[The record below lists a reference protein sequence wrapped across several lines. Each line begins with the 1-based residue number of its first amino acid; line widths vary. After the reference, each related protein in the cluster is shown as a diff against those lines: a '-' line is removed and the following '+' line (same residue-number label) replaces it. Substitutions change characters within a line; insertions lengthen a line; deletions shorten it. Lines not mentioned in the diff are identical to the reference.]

1 MAKTE
6 VKVGLKDANMGIA
19 IAYGSEERAQ
29 AGGNYNVNI
38 EYAEHKPPSKKKLIA
53 ASLMLHVDIGQ
64 YRYPYN
70 NSYPS
75 YSDNAGYENTS
86 FNPPTGYEIVTRD
99 PTKTTIRPSPVV
111 PVSGIKLIWYE
122 TGYPYIKKEYD
133 PPSSL
138 AHGDWIEVKMP
149 SDHLP
154 YIYASGSSITIRQ
167 MRAYTPQTNG
177 ENNRIPGKVAYKWDK
192 NNTGSFLYVYD
203 FWARINVNITDS
215 HLEQR
220 SYLKLVYADYPQIPT
235 VKSPI
240 LGETVAPSGG
250 VVRFSWAHNPS
261 PQSNLPQKGYNLQ
274 ISGDGLTWE
283 TITATSTN
291 QYADVPIA
299 KIPSGNFYWRV
310 QTIDTDDAPSDYSDQ
325 AYAYYGTAPTA
336 PSIVTSVF
344 TAAKPRLIWTTTFAQ
359 SAYKVQILKGATYI
373 VDITAESSDQFYDIP
388 VALENGE
395 QYTVRVSA
403 RDEAAHYSAWA
414 EDAITANYIIPTTP
428 SFVLSKKKDSIDIV
442 ISHNQTGILRYD
454 IYRFAP
460 GDTDF
465 IRIGSTT
472 TKKYKDW
479 SVMDGEVRYKVIA
492 VSDSG
497 ESKGAQ
503 QRTTFEL
510 TTGWLTPV
518 DDPAHPFEV
527 RYNVQDRYH
536 TDYDVSMME
545 YAGREKPVAEF
556 GQIAQRSISVSF
568 ATNDKDAYKALER
581 VIRQRKTV
589 LYRNARMKMYGVCIS
604 PSDQPA
610 DYYGMIYNLSF
621 VINEVEHSEVV

>member
-1 MAKTE
+1 MAKTTIKTYFTSVMDGRGNNEIIRVNGSAEQCQGYVPGIVTLKYSGLSIPAGKKAIKRTIKLHLGSPSSKYCYYSTSYPAPPDGYTIQETTSDPRELE
-6 VKVGLKDANMGIA
+6 VNPSPAIPVRGFAYMQYTAGYANI
-19 IAYGSEERAQ
+19 IKE
-29 AGGNYNVNI
+29 
-38 EYAEHKPPSKKKLIA
+38 
-53 ASLMLHVDIGQ
+53 
-64 YRYPYN
+64 YN
-70 NSYPS
+70 NMPS
-75 YSDNAGYENTS
+75 
-86 FNPPTGYEIVTRD
+86 EIA
-99 PTKTTIRPSPVV
+99 S
-111 PVSGIKLIWYE
+111 
-122 TGYPYIKKEYD
+122 
-133 PPSSL
+133 
-138 AHGDWIEVKMP
+138 GDWISLELPREQNLP
-149 SDHLP
+149 SDGS
-154 YIYASGSSITIRQ
+154 IYLTQ
-167 MRAYTPQTNG
+167 MSAYTPASNSI
-177 ENNRIPGKVAYKWDK
+177 ENRLPGKVAYKYSD
-192 NNTGSFLYVYD
+192 VYYYNFINY
-203 FWARINVNITDS
+203 FWANFTDYELS
-215 HLEQR
+215 NR
-220 SYLKLVYADYPQIPT
+220 SCIETVIADCPQTPT

-388 VALENGE
+388 VALENGQ

-428 SFVLSKKKDSIDIV
+428 SFFLSKKKDGIELI

-454 IYRFAP
+454 IYRFSP
-460 GDTDF
+460 GETDF

-518 DDPAHPFEV
+518 DDPTHPFEV

-581 VIRQRKTV
+581 VIRQRKTI

-621 VINEVEHSEVV
+621 IINEVEYSEVV

>member
-6 VKVGLKDANMGIA
+6 IRVGVGTTKLAV
-19 IAYGSEERAQ
+19 AYGSADQAQ
-29 AGGNYNVNI
+29 AAGETAYFGI
-38 EYAEHKPPSKKKLIA
+38 EYGSYTLPTNKKIISKT
-53 ASLMLHVDIGQ
+53 LMLHVNAPARRYGGQ
-64 YRYPYN
+64 NYPDQSPTFYAG
-70 NSYPS
+70 YTG
-75 YSDNAGYENTS
+75 YDDNAPAGYTTVTTTS
-86 FNPPTGYEIVTRD
+86 HPRDIKVAPTPIIPIDAPALYWFDMG
-99 PTKTTIRPSPVV
+99 K
-111 PVSGIKLIWYE
+111 
-122 TGYPYIKKEYD
+122 PYIKRTYPKPD
-133 PPSSL
+133 SL
-138 AHGDWIEVKMP
+138 SQGDWLPLELP
-149 SDHLP
+149 DDHAMDP
-154 YIYASGSSITIRQ
+154 RGGYIYVRE
-167 MRAYTPQTNG
+167 MRAYTPQ
-177 ENNRIPGKVAYKWDK
+177 ENAADNRIPGKTAYKYS
-192 NNTGSFLYVYD
+192 GSVYYD
-203 FWARINVNITDS
+203 FWARVGTDGDNKELS
-215 HLEQR
+215 ER
-220 SYLKLVYADYPQIPT
+220 NYLKIVVADYPQIPT

-414 EDAITANYIIPTTP
+414 EDAITASYIVPTTP
-428 SFVLSKKKDSIDIV
+428 SFILSKKKDSVEIT
-442 ISHNQTGILRYD
+442 ISHNEAGILRYD
-454 IYRFAP
+454 IYRAAP

-465 IRIGSTT
+465 IRIGSTS
-472 TKKYKDW
+472 TKKYVDW
-479 SVMDGEVRYKVIA
+479 SVMDGENRYKVIA
-492 VSDSG
+492 VNASG
-497 ESKGAQ
+497 ESEGAQ
-503 QRTTFEL
+503 QSTTFEL

-518 DDPAHPFEV
+518 DDPSHAFEV

-545 YAGREKPVAEF
+545 YSGREKPVAEF

-568 ATNDKDAYKALER
+568 ATNDKDAYKALEQ
-581 VIRQRKTV
+581 VIQQRKTV

>member
-1 MAKTE
+1 MAKTTIKTYFTGGTGLDNIIRVDGSAE
-6 VKVGLKDANMGIA
+6 QCQKYIRGITRLDYSGLIVPAGKKVISHTVK
-19 IAYGSEERAQ
+19 
-29 AGGNYNVNI
+29 
-38 EYAEHKPPSKKKLIA
+38 
-53 ASLMLHVDIGQ
+53 LHVGAAYEQ
-64 YRYPYN
+64 YRTKRSVSRTPPDGYTIQDTTSNPDYVYIYPTPAIPARGFACMQYT
-70 NSYPS
+70 
-75 YSDNAGYENTS
+75 AGYAN
-86 FNPPTGYEIVTRD
+86 IV
-99 PTKTTIRPSPVV
+99 KS
-111 PVSGIKLIWYE
+111 
-122 TGYPYIKKEYD
+122 YD
-133 PPSSL
+133 DLPDTVAS
-138 AHGDWIEVKMP
+138 GDWITLDLPQGYDMP
-149 SDHLP
+149 SDGS
-154 YIYASGSSITIRQ
+154 IYLAQ
-167 MRAYTPQTNG
+167 MSAYTPISNPID
-177 ENNRIPGKVAYKWDK
+177 NRIPAKIAYKYTSD
-192 NNTGSFLYVYD
+192 SLYYYD
-203 FWARINVNITDS
+203 FYSHFWANYTDQELS
-215 HLEQR
+215 NR
-220 SYLKLVYADYPQIPT
+220 SCIETVIADPPQIPT

-428 SFVLSKKKDSIDIV
+428 SFFLSKKKDSIEII

-454 IYRFAP
+454 IYRLAT
-460 GDTDF
+460 GETDF
-465 IRIGSTT
+465 MRIGSTT

-479 SVMDGEVRYKVIA
+479 SVMAGNVRYKVIA

-497 ESKGAQ
+497 ESKAAQ
-503 QRTTFEL
+503 QQTVFEL

-518 DDPAHPFEV
+518 DDPSHAFEV
-527 RYNVQDRYH
+527 RYNVQDRYY

-545 YAGREKPVAEF
+545 YSGREKPVAEF
-556 GQIAQRSISVSF
+556 GQLAQRSVTVSF

-581 VIRQRKTV
+581 VIQQRKTV

>member
-1 MAKTE
+1 MAKTTITT
-6 VKVGLKDANMGIA
+6 KALDG
-19 IAYGSEERAQ
+19 AYVDSTYPEKNYGQSTDMYIGSE
-29 AGGNYNVNI
+29 NV
-38 EYAEHKPPSKKKLIA
+38 
-53 ASLMLHVDIGQ
+53 ASGQ
-64 YRYPYN
+64 YRRYHAYIKSYIQLPLGKKAISLKFKLSLKKPAPEQQFRIYFYEILSEWDEMTITYN
-70 NSYPS
+70 NRPKRRALARL
-75 YSDNAGYENTS
+75 D
-86 FNPPTGYEIVTRD
+86 VTID
-99 PTKTTIRPSPVV
+99 TTAIITLE
-111 PVSGIKLIWYE
+111 VSEFVTLETLRRGI
-122 TGYPYIKKEYD
+122 G
-133 PPSSL
+133 
-138 AHGDWIEVKMP
+138 
-149 SDHLP
+149 
-154 YIYASGSSITIRQ
+154 IYAESDEATKYLYFGSPRDNDNTPTI
-167 MRAYTPQTNG
+167 
-177 ENNRIPGKVAYKWDK
+177 ELVA
-192 NNTGSFLYVYD
+192 V
-203 FWARINVNITDS
+203 
-215 HLEQR
+215 
-220 SYLKLVYADYPQIPT
+220 DYPKLPIA
-235 VKSPI
+235 KSPI

-250 VVRFSWAHNPS
+250 VVRFSWKHNPS
-261 PQSNLPQKGYNLQ
+261 EQSNLPQKGYNLQ

-344 TAAKPRLIWTTTFAQ
+344 TSAKPRLIWTTTFAQ

-388 VALENGE
+388 VALENGQ

-414 EDAITANYIIPTTP
+414 EDAITASYIVPTTP
-428 SFVLSKKKDSIDIV
+428 SFILSKKKDSVEIT
-442 ISHNQTGILRYD
+442 ISHNEAGILRYD
-454 IYRFAP
+454 IYRAAP

-465 IRIGSTT
+465 IRIGSTS
-472 TKKYKDW
+472 TKKYVDW
-479 SVMDGEVRYKVIA
+479 SVMDGENRYKVIA
-492 VSDSG
+492 VNASG
-497 ESKGAQ
+497 ESEGAQ
-503 QRTTFEL
+503 QSTTFEL

-527 RYNVQDRYH
+527 RYNVQDRYY

-581 VIRQRKTV
+581 VIQLRKTV

-621 VINEVEHSEVV
+621 IINEVEHSEVV

>member
-1 MAKTE
+1 MAKTIIKTYFTGGIGLDSIIRVDGSAE
-6 VKVGLKDANMGIA
+6 QCQKYVKGITRLDYSGLIVTAGKKA
-19 IAYGSEERAQ
+19 ISHA
-29 AGGNYNVNI
+29 I
-38 EYAEHKPPSKKKLIA
+38 K
-53 ASLMLHVDIGQ
+53 LHVGTSNERYWQKRSRSTTPPDGYTVQDTTSDPENVYINPTPAIPVRGFACMQ
-64 YRYPYN
+64 YT
-70 NSYPS
+70 
-75 YSDNAGYENTS
+75 AGYAN
-86 FNPPTGYEIVTRD
+86 IV
-99 PTKTTIRPSPVV
+99 KS
-111 PVSGIKLIWYE
+111 
-122 TGYPYIKKEYD
+122 YD
-133 PPSSL
+133 DLPDTVAS
-138 AHGDWIEVKMP
+138 GDWITLDLPQGYDMP
-149 SDHLP
+149 SDGS
-154 YIYASGSSITIRQ
+154 IYLAQ
-167 MRAYTPQTNG
+167 MSAYTPASNPID
-177 ENNRIPGKVAYKWDK
+177 NRIPAKIAYKYTAD
-192 NNTGSFLYVYD
+192 GLYYYD
-203 FWARINVNITDS
+203 FYSHFWANYTDYE
-215 HLEQR
+215 LLNR
-220 SYLKLVYADYPQIPT
+220 SYIETVIADCPQIPT
-235 VKSPI
+235 VKSPV

-250 VVRFSWAHNPS
+250 VVRFNWAHNPS

-283 TITATSTN
+283 TITATSTS

-344 TAAKPRLIWTTTFAQ
+344 TAAKPRLIWTTTFTQ

-428 SFVLSKKKDSIDIV
+428 TFLLSKKKDSIEII

-479 SVMDGEVRYKVIA
+479 SVMAGNVRYKVIA

-497 ESKGAQ
+497 ESKAAQ
-503 QRTTFEL
+503 QQTVFEL

-518 DDPAHPFEV
+518 DDPSHPFEV

-581 VIRQRKTV
+581 VIRQRKTI

-621 VINEVEHSEVV
+621 IINEVEYSEVV

>member
-1 MAKTE
+1 MAKTTIKTYFTGGTGLDNIIRVDGSAE
-6 VKVGLKDANMGIA
+6 QCQKYVKGITRLDYSGLIVTAGKKA
-19 IAYGSEERAQ
+19 ISHA
-29 AGGNYNVNI
+29 I
-38 EYAEHKPPSKKKLIA
+38 K
-53 ASLMLHVDIGQ
+53 LHVGTSNERYWQKRSRSTTPPDGYTVQDTTSDPENVYINPTPAIPVRGFACMQ
-64 YRYPYN
+64 YT
-70 NSYPS
+70 
-75 YSDNAGYENTS
+75 AGYAN
-86 FNPPTGYEIVTRD
+86 IV
-99 PTKTTIRPSPVV
+99 KS
-111 PVSGIKLIWYE
+111 
-122 TGYPYIKKEYD
+122 YD
-133 PPSSL
+133 DLPDTVAS
-138 AHGDWIEVKMP
+138 GDWITLDLPQGYDMP
-149 SDHLP
+149 SDGS
-154 YIYASGSSITIRQ
+154 IYLAQ
-167 MRAYTPQTNG
+167 MSAYTPTSNPID
-177 ENNRIPGKVAYKWDK
+177 NRIPAKIAYKYTAD
-192 NNTGSFLYVYD
+192 GLYYYD
-203 FWARINVNITDS
+203 FYSYFWANYTDYELS
-215 HLEQR
+215 NR
-220 SYLKLVYADYPQIPT
+220 SYIETVIADCPQIPT
-235 VKSPI
+235 IKSPI

-336 PSIVTSVF
+336 PSIVTSIF
-344 TAAKPRLIWTTTFAQ
+344 TSAKPRLIWTTTFAQ

-414 EDAITANYIIPTTP
+414 EDTITANYIIPTTP
-428 SFVLSKKKDSIDIV
+428 SFFLSKKKDGIEII

-460 GDTDF
+460 GDADF

>member
-6 VKVGLKDANMGIA
+6 IRVGVSTTKLAV
-19 IAYGSEERAQ
+19 AYGSADQAQ
-29 AGGNYNVNI
+29 AADETAYFGI
-38 EYAEHKPPSKKKLIA
+38 EYGSYTLPANKKIISKT
-53 ASLMLHVDIGQ
+53 LMLHVNAPARRYGGQ
-64 YRYPYN
+64 HYPNESPTWYAG
-70 NSYPS
+70 YTGDA
-75 YSDNAGYENTS
+75 DNAPAGYTTVTTTS
-86 FNPPTGYEIVTRD
+86 PPRD
-99 PTKTTIRPSPVV
+99 IEVAPTPIIPIDAPALYWFDMGK
-111 PVSGIKLIWYE
+111 
-122 TGYPYIKKEYD
+122 PYIKRTYPKPD
-133 PPSSL
+133 SL
-138 AHGDWIEVKMP
+138 SQGDWLPLELP
-149 SDHLP
+149 DDHTMNP
-154 YIYASGSSITIRQ
+154 MGGNIYMRE
-167 MRAYTPQTNG
+167 MRAYTPQ
-177 ENNRIPGKVAYKWDK
+177 ENAADNRIPGKTAYKYRE
-192 NNTGSFLYVYD
+192 SVYYD
-203 FWARINVNITDS
+203 FWARVGTDGDNKELS
-215 HLEQR
+215 ER
-220 SYLKLVYADYPQIPT
+220 NYLKIVVADYPQIPT

-261 PQSNLPQKGYNLQ
+261 SQSNLPQKGYNLQ

-344 TAAKPRLIWTTTFAQ
+344 TAAKPRLIWTTTFTQ
-359 SAYKVQILKGATYI
+359 IAYKVQILKGATYI

-388 VALENGE
+388 VALENGQ

-414 EDAITANYIIPTTP
+414 EDAITASYIVPTTP
-428 SFVLSKKKDSIDIV
+428 SFILSKKKDSVEIT
-442 ISHNQTGILRYD
+442 ISHNEAGILRYD
-454 IYRFAP
+454 IYRAAP

-465 IRIGSTT
+465 IRIGSTS
-472 TKKYKDW
+472 TKKYVDW
-479 SVMDGEVRYKVIA
+479 SVMDGENRYKVIA
-492 VSDSG
+492 VNASG
-497 ESKGAQ
+497 ESEGAQ
-503 QRTTFEL
+503 QSTTFEL

-518 DDPAHPFEV
+518 GDPAHPFEV
-527 RYNVQDRYH
+527 RYNVQDKYY

-545 YAGREKPVAEF
+545 YAGRAKPVAEF
-556 GQIAQRSISVSF
+556 GQLAQRSVTVSF

-581 VIRQRKTV
+581 VIQQRKTV
-589 LYRNARMKMYGVCIS
+589 LYRNARMKMYGVCTS

>member
-1 MAKTE
+1 MAKTIIKTYFTNVVDATNINAIIRVDGSAEQCQGYLPKIVTLKYSGLSIPAGKKAIKHTIKLHLGSPSSKYCYYSTSYPAPPDGYTIQETTSDPRELE
-6 VKVGLKDANMGIA
+6 VNPSPAIPVRGFAYMQYTAGYANI
-19 IAYGSEERAQ
+19 IKE
-29 AGGNYNVNI
+29 
-38 EYAEHKPPSKKKLIA
+38 
-53 ASLMLHVDIGQ
+53 
-64 YRYPYN
+64 YN
-70 NSYPS
+70 NMPS
-75 YSDNAGYENTS
+75 
-86 FNPPTGYEIVTRD
+86 EIA
-99 PTKTTIRPSPVV
+99 S
-111 PVSGIKLIWYE
+111 
-122 TGYPYIKKEYD
+122 
-133 PPSSL
+133 
-138 AHGDWIEVKMP
+138 GDWISLELPREQNLP
-149 SDHLP
+149 SDGS
-154 YIYASGSSITIRQ
+154 IYLTQ
-167 MRAYTPQTNG
+167 MSAYTPASNSI
-177 ENNRIPGKVAYKWDK
+177 ENRLPGKVAYKYS
-192 NNTGSFLYVYD
+192 NVYYYNFINY
-203 FWARINVNITDS
+203 FWANFTDYELS
-215 HLEQR
+215 NR
-220 SYLKLVYADYPQIPT
+220 SCIETVIADCPQIPT
-235 VKSPI
+235 IKSPI

-250 VVRFSWAHNPS
+250 VVRFNWAHNPS

-325 AYAYYGTAPTA
+325 AYAYYGTAPAA

-344 TAAKPRLIWTTTFAQ
+344 TSAKPRLIWTTTFAQ

-414 EDAITANYIIPTTP
+414 EDTITANYIIPTTP

-460 GDTDF
+460 GDADF

-518 DDPAHPFEV
+518 DDPTHPFEV

-556 GQIAQRSISVSF
+556 GQLAQRSVTVSF

-621 VINEVEHSEVV
+621 VINEVEYSEVV

>member
-1 MAKTE
+1 MAKTTITT
-6 VKVGLKDANMGIA
+6 KALDG
-19 IAYGSEERAQ
+19 AYVDSTYPEKNYGQSTDMYIGSE
-29 AGGNYNVNI
+29 NV
-38 EYAEHKPPSKKKLIA
+38 
-53 ASLMLHVDIGQ
+53 ASGQ
-64 YRYPYN
+64 YRRYHAYIKSYIQLPLGKKAISLKFKLSLKKPAPEQQFRIYFYEILSEWDEMTITYN
-70 NSYPS
+70 NRPKRRALARL
-75 YSDNAGYENTS
+75 D
-86 FNPPTGYEIVTRD
+86 VTID
-99 PTKTTIRPSPVV
+99 TTAIITLE
-111 PVSGIKLIWYE
+111 VSEFVTLETLKRGI
-122 TGYPYIKKEYD
+122 G
-133 PPSSL
+133 
-138 AHGDWIEVKMP
+138 
-149 SDHLP
+149 
-154 YIYASGSSITIRQ
+154 IYAESDGTTKYLYFGSPRDNDN
-167 MRAYTPQTNG
+167 TPAI
-177 ENNRIPGKVAYKWDK
+177 ELVA
-192 NNTGSFLYVYD
+192 V
-203 FWARINVNITDS
+203 
-215 HLEQR
+215 
-220 SYLKLVYADYPQIPT
+220 DYPKLPIA
-235 VKSPI
+235 KSPI
-240 LGETVAPSGG
+240 YGEAVELSNGT
-250 VVRFSWAHNPS
+250 VRFSWKHNPS
-261 PQSNLPQKGYNLQ
+261 EQSNLPQKGYNLQ

-344 TAAKPRLIWTTTFAQ
+344 TSAKPRLIWTTTFAQ

-388 VALENGE
+388 VALENGQ

-414 EDAITANYIIPTTP
+414 EDAITASYIVPTTP
-428 SFVLSKKKDSIDIV
+428 SFILSKKKDSVEIT
-442 ISHNQTGILRYD
+442 ISHNEAGILRYD
-454 IYRFAP
+454 IYRAAP

-465 IRIGSTT
+465 IRIGSTS
-472 TKKYKDW
+472 TKKYVDW
-479 SVMDGEVRYKVIA
+479 SVMDGENHYKVIA
-492 VSDSG
+492 VNASG
-497 ESKGAQ
+497 ESEGAQ
-503 QRTTFEL
+503 QSTTFEL

-527 RYNVQDRYH
+527 RYNVQDRYY

-581 VIRQRKTV
+581 VIQLRKTV

-621 VINEVEHSEVV
+621 IINEVEHSEVV

>member
-1 MAKTE
+1 MAKTIIKTYFTGVADSTISNGIIRVNGSAE
-6 VKVGLKDANMGIA
+6 QCQGYVPNIVTLKYSGLSIPAGKKVIKHTIKLHL
-19 IAYGSEERAQ
+19 GSPTLVYCRC
-29 AGGNYNVNI
+29 
-38 EYAEHKPPSKKKLIA
+38 
-53 ASLMLHVDIGQ
+53 DT
-64 YRYPYN
+64 
-70 NSYPS
+70 S
-75 YSDNAGYENTS
+75 YSAPPPYGYTVEDSTSDPRALEVNPTPAVPVRGFAYMQYTAGYANV
-86 FNPPTGYEIVTRD
+86 I
-99 PTKTTIRPSPVV
+99 
-111 PVSGIKLIWYE
+111 
-122 TGYPYIKKEYD
+122 KEYND
-133 PPSSL
+133 MPDKIAS
-138 AHGDWIEVKMP
+138 GDWISLELPREQNLP
-149 SDHLP
+149 SDGS
-154 YIYASGSSITIRQ
+154 IYLAQ
-167 MRAYTPQTNG
+167 MSAYTPASNPV
-177 ENNRIPGKVAYKWDK
+177 ENRLPGKVAYKY
-192 NNTGSFLYVYD
+192 NGNYYYNFTNY
-203 FWARINVNITDS
+203 FWANFTDYELS
-215 HLEQR
+215 SR
-220 SYLKLVYADYPQIPT
+220 SCIETVIADPPQIPT

-250 VVRFSWAHNPS
+250 VVRFNWAHNPS

-283 TITATSTN
+283 TITATSTS

-359 SAYKVQILKGATYI
+359 SAYKVQILKGVTYI

-428 SFVLSKKKDSIDIV
+428 SFFLSKKKDGIEII

-454 IYRFAP
+454 IYRLAT
-460 GDTDF
+460 GDADF

-479 SVMDGEVRYKVIA
+479 SVMAGNVRYKVIA

-497 ESKGAQ
+497 ESKAAQ
-503 QRTTFEL
+503 QQTVFEL

-518 DDPAHPFEV
+518 DDPTHAFEV
-527 RYNVQDRYH
+527 RYNVQDRYY

-568 ATNDKDAYKALER
+568 ATNDKDAYKALEK
-581 VIRQRKTV
+581 VIQQRKTV

-621 VINEVEHSEVV
+621 VINEVEYSEVV

>member
-1 MAKTE
+1 MAKTTIKTYFTGGIGLDSIIRVDGSAE
-6 VKVGLKDANMGIA
+6 QCQKYVKGITRLGYSGLIVPAGKKA
-19 IAYGSEERAQ
+19 ISHA
-29 AGGNYNVNI
+29 I
-38 EYAEHKPPSKKKLIA
+38 K
-53 ASLMLHVDIGQ
+53 LHVGTSNERYWQKRSRSTTPPDGYTVQDTTSDPENVYINPTPAIPVRGFACMQ
-64 YRYPYN
+64 YT
-70 NSYPS
+70 
-75 YSDNAGYENTS
+75 AGYAN
-86 FNPPTGYEIVTRD
+86 IV
-99 PTKTTIRPSPVV
+99 KS
-111 PVSGIKLIWYE
+111 
-122 TGYPYIKKEYD
+122 YD
-133 PPSSL
+133 DLPDTVAS
-138 AHGDWIEVKMP
+138 GDWITLDLPQGYDMP
-149 SDHLP
+149 SDGS
-154 YIYASGSSITIRQ
+154 IYLAQ
-167 MRAYTPQTNG
+167 MSAYTPASNPID
-177 ENNRIPGKVAYKWDK
+177 NRIPAKIAYKYTAD
-192 NNTGSFLYVYD
+192 GLYYYD
-203 FWARINVNITDS
+203 FYSHFWANYTDYE
-215 HLEQR
+215 LLNR
-220 SYLKLVYADYPQIPT
+220 SYIETVIADCPQIPT
-235 VKSPI
+235 VKSPV

-344 TAAKPRLIWTTTFAQ
+344 TAAKPRLIWTTTFTQ

-414 EDAITANYIIPTTP
+414 EDTITANYIIPTTP
-428 SFVLSKKKDSIDIV
+428 SFFLSKKKDGIEII

-454 IYRFAP
+454 IYRFSP
-460 GDTDF
+460 GETDF

-527 RYNVQDRYH
+527 RYNVQDKYY

-621 VINEVEHSEVV
+621 IINEVEYSEVV

>member
-1 MAKTE
+1 MAKTTIKTYFTGGIGLDNIIRVDGSAE
-6 VKVGLKDANMGIA
+6 QCQKYIRGITRLDYSGLIVPAGKKVISHTVK
-19 IAYGSEERAQ
+19 
-29 AGGNYNVNI
+29 
-38 EYAEHKPPSKKKLIA
+38 
-53 ASLMLHVDIGQ
+53 LHVGAAYEQ
-64 YRYPYN
+64 YRTKRSVSRTPPDGYTIQDTTSNPDYVYIYPTPAIPARGFACMQYT
-70 NSYPS
+70 
-75 YSDNAGYENTS
+75 AGYAN
-86 FNPPTGYEIVTRD
+86 IV
-99 PTKTTIRPSPVV
+99 KS
-111 PVSGIKLIWYE
+111 
-122 TGYPYIKKEYD
+122 YD
-133 PPSSL
+133 DLPDTVAS
-138 AHGDWIEVKMP
+138 GDWITLDLPQGYDMP
-149 SDHLP
+149 SDGS
-154 YIYASGSSITIRQ
+154 IYLAQ
-167 MRAYTPQTNG
+167 MSAYTPISNPID
-177 ENNRIPGKVAYKWDK
+177 NRIPAKIAYKY
-192 NNTGSFLYVYD
+192 TGDSLYYYD
-203 FWARINVNITDS
+203 FYSHFWANYTDQELS
-215 HLEQR
+215 NR
-220 SYLKLVYADYPQIPT
+220 SCIETVIADPPQIPT
-235 VKSPI
+235 IKSPV

-344 TAAKPRLIWTTTFAQ
+344 TSAKPRLIWTTTFTQ

-388 VALENGE
+388 VVLENGQ
-395 QYTVRVSA
+395 QYTVRISA

-428 SFVLSKKKDSIDIV
+428 SFFLSKKKDGIEII

-454 IYRFAP
+454 IYRLAT
-460 GDTDF
+460 GETDF

-503 QRTTFEL
+503 QGTTFEL

-527 RYNVQDRYH
+527 RYNVQDKYY

-556 GQIAQRSISVSF
+556 GQLAQRSVTVSF
-568 ATNDKDAYKALER
+568 ATNDKDAYKALEK

-621 VINEVEHSEVV
+621 VINEVEYSEVV

>member
-1 MAKTE
+1 MAKTTIKTYFTGVIDTTGYNKIIRVNGSAE
-6 VKVGLKDANMGIA
+6 QCQGYVPNIVTLKYSGLSIPAEKKI
-19 IAYGSEERAQ
+19 IKHTIKLHLGSPTRV
-29 AGGNYNVNI
+29 YCD
-38 EYAEHKPPSKKKLIA
+38 Y
-53 ASLMLHVDIGQ
+53 DT
-64 YRYPYN
+64 
-70 NSYPS
+70 S
-75 YSDNAGYENTS
+75 YSAPPPNEYTVENTTSDPRKLEVNPTPAVPVRGFAYMQYTAGYVNV
-86 FNPPTGYEIVTRD
+86 I
-99 PTKTTIRPSPVV
+99 
-111 PVSGIKLIWYE
+111 
-122 TGYPYIKKEYD
+122 KEYND
-133 PPSSL
+133 MPNQIAS
-138 AHGDWIEVKMP
+138 GDWISLELPREQNLP
-149 SDHLP
+149 SDGS
-154 YIYASGSSITIRQ
+154 IYLAQ
-167 MRAYTPQTNG
+167 MSAYTPASNPV
-177 ENNRIPGKVAYKWDK
+177 ENRLPGKVAYKYNGDYYY
-192 NNTGSFLYVYD
+192 NFTNY
-203 FWARINVNITDS
+203 FWANFTDYELS
-215 HLEQR
+215 SR
-220 SYLKLVYADYPQIPT
+220 SYIETVIADPPQIPT

-261 PQSNLPQKGYNLQ
+261 SQSNLPQKGYNLQ

-414 EDAITANYIIPTTP
+414 EDTITANYIIPTTP
-428 SFVLSKKKDSIDIV
+428 SFFLSKKKDGIELI

-454 IYRFAP
+454 IYRLAT
-460 GDTDF
+460 GETDF

-479 SVMDGEVRYKVIA
+479 SVMAGNVRYKVIA

-497 ESKGAQ
+497 ESKAAQ
-503 QRTTFEL
+503 QQTVFEL

-518 DDPAHPFEV
+518 GDPSHAFEV
-527 RYNVQDRYH
+527 RYNVQDKYY

-556 GQIAQRSISVSF
+556 GQLAQRSVTVSF

-581 VIRQRKTV
+581 VIQQRKTV
-589 LYRNARMKMYGVCIS
+589 LYRNARMKMYGVCTS

>member
-1 MAKTE
+1 MAKTII
-6 VKVGLKDANMGIA
+6 KTYFTGGTGLDNIIRVDGSAEQCQKYARGITTLNYSGLIIPAGKKA
-19 IAYGSEERAQ
+19 ISHA
-29 AGGNYNVNI
+29 I
-38 EYAEHKPPSKKKLIA
+38 K
-53 ASLMLHVDIGQ
+53 LHVGTSNERYWQKRSRSTTPPDGYTVQDTTSDPENVYVNPTPAIPARGFACMQ
-64 YRYPYN
+64 YTAGHVSIAK
-70 NSYPS
+70 SY
-75 YSDNAGYENTS
+75 DNLPDT
-86 FNPPTGYEIVTRD
+86 
-99 PTKTTIRPSPVV
+99 
-111 PVSGIKLIWYE
+111 VSN
-122 TGYPYIKKEYD
+122 
-133 PPSSL
+133 
-138 AHGDWIEVKMP
+138 GDWITLDLPQGYDMP
-149 SDHLP
+149 SD
-154 YIYASGSSITIRQ
+154 GSVYLAQ
-167 MRAYTPQTNG
+167 MSAYTPASNPID
-177 ENNRIPGKVAYKWDK
+177 NRIPAKIAYKYTAD
-192 NNTGSFLYVYD
+192 GLYYYD
-203 FWARINVNITDS
+203 FYSHFWTNYTDYD
-215 HLEQR
+215 LAYR
-220 SYLKLVYADYPQIPT
+220 SYIETVIADCPQIPT

-240 LGETVAPSGG
+240 MGETVAPSGG

-344 TAAKPRLIWTTTFAQ
+344 TAAKPRLIWTTTFTQ

-428 SFVLSKKKDSIDIV
+428 TFLLSKKKDSIEII

-454 IYRFAP
+454 IYRFGP

-472 TKKYKDW
+472 TKKYTDW
-479 SVMDGEVRYKVIA
+479 SVMDGQNRYKVIA
-492 VSDSG
+492 VSASG

-503 QRTTFEL
+503 QKTIFEL

-518 DDPAHPFEV
+518 DDPTHAFEV
-527 RYNVQDRYH
+527 RYNVQDRYY

-568 ATNDKDAYKALER
+568 ATNDKNAYKALEK
-581 VIRQRKTV
+581 VIQQRKTV

>member
-1 MAKTE
+1 MAKTTIKTYFTGGTGLDNIIRVDGSAE
-6 VKVGLKDANMGIA
+6 QCQKYVKGITRLDYSGLIVPAGKKVISHA
-19 IAYGSEERAQ
+19 I
-29 AGGNYNVNI
+29 
-38 EYAEHKPPSKKKLIA
+38 K
-53 ASLMLHVDIGQ
+53 LHVGTSNERYWQKRSRSTTPPDGYTVQDTTSDPENVYINPTPAIPVRGFACMQ
-64 YRYPYN
+64 YT
-70 NSYPS
+70 
-75 YSDNAGYENTS
+75 AGYAN
-86 FNPPTGYEIVTRD
+86 IV
-99 PTKTTIRPSPVV
+99 KS
-111 PVSGIKLIWYE
+111 
-122 TGYPYIKKEYD
+122 YD
-133 PPSSL
+133 DLPDTVAS
-138 AHGDWIEVKMP
+138 GDWITLDLPQGYDMP
-149 SDHLP
+149 SDGS
-154 YIYASGSSITIRQ
+154 IYLAQ
-167 MRAYTPQTNG
+167 MSAYTPKSNPID
-177 ENNRIPGKVAYKWDK
+177 NRIPAKIAYKYTAD
-192 NNTGSFLYVYD
+192 GLYYYD
-203 FWARINVNITDS
+203 FYSYFWANYTDYELS
-215 HLEQR
+215 NR
-220 SYLKLVYADYPQIPT
+220 SYIETVIADCPQIPT
-235 VKSPI
+235 IKSPI

-325 AYAYYGTAPTA
+325 AYAYYGTAPAA

-344 TAAKPRLIWTTTFAQ
+344 TSAKPRLIWTTTFAQ

-414 EDAITANYIIPTTP
+414 EDTITANYIIPTTP
-428 SFVLSKKKDSIDIV
+428 SFFLSKKKDGIEII

-454 IYRFAP
+454 IYRFSP
-460 GDTDF
+460 GETDF

-581 VIRQRKTV
+581 VIRQRKTI

-610 DYYGMIYNLSF
+610 DYYGMIYNLAF
-621 VINEVEHSEVV
+621 IINEVEYSEVV

>member
-6 VKVGLKDANMGIA
+6 IRVGVGTTKLAV
-19 IAYGSEERAQ
+19 AYGSADQAQ
-29 AGGNYNVNI
+29 AAGETAYFGI
-38 EYAEHKPPSKKKLIA
+38 EYGSYTLPANKKIISKT
-53 ASLMLHVDIGQ
+53 LMLHVNAPARRYGGQ
-64 YRYPYN
+64 HYPNESSTFYAG
-70 NSYPS
+70 YTG
-75 YSDNAGYENTS
+75 YADNAPAGYTTVTTTS
-86 FNPPTGYEIVTRD
+86 HPRDVEVAPTPIIPIDAPALYWFDMG
-99 PTKTTIRPSPVV
+99 K
-111 PVSGIKLIWYE
+111 
-122 TGYPYIKKEYD
+122 PYIKRTYPKPD
-133 PPSSL
+133 SL
-138 AHGDWIEVKMP
+138 SQGDWLSLELP
-149 SDHLP
+149 DDHALNP
-154 YIYASGSSITIRQ
+154 RGGDIYRRE
-167 MRAYTPQTNG
+167 MRAYTPQ
-177 ENNRIPGKVAYKWDK
+177 ENAADNRIPGKTAYKYS
-192 NNTGSFLYVYD
+192 GSVYYD
-203 FWARINVNITDS
+203 FWARVGTDGDNKELS
-215 HLEQR
+215 ER
-220 SYLKLVYADYPQIPT
+220 NYLKIVVADYPQIPT

-250 VVRFSWAHNPS
+250 VVRFIWAHNPS

-344 TAAKPRLIWTTTFAQ
+344 TSAKPRLIWTTTFAQ

-388 VALENGE
+388 VALENGQ

-414 EDAITANYIIPTTP
+414 EDAITASYIVPTTP
-428 SFVLSKKKDSIDIV
+428 SFILSKKKDSVEIT
-442 ISHNQTGILRYD
+442 ISHNEAGILRYD
-454 IYRFAP
+454 IYRAAP

-465 IRIGSTT
+465 IRIGSTS
-472 TKKYKDW
+472 TKKYVDW
-479 SVMDGEVRYKVIA
+479 SVMDGENRYKVIA
-492 VSDSG
+492 VNASG
-497 ESKGAQ
+497 ESEGAQ
-503 QRTTFEL
+503 QSTTFEL

-527 RYNVQDRYH
+527 RYNVQDRYY

-581 VIRQRKTV
+581 VIQLRKTV

-621 VINEVEHSEVV
+621 IINEVEHSEVV

>member
-1 MAKTE
+1 MAKTTIKTYFTSVMDGRGNNEIIRVNGSAEQCQGYVPGIVTLKYSGLSIPTGKKAIKHTIKLHLGSPSSKYCYYSTSYPAPPDGYTIQETTSDPRELE
-6 VKVGLKDANMGIA
+6 VNPSPAIPVRGFAYMQYTAGYANI
-19 IAYGSEERAQ
+19 IKE
-29 AGGNYNVNI
+29 
-38 EYAEHKPPSKKKLIA
+38 
-53 ASLMLHVDIGQ
+53 
-64 YRYPYN
+64 YN
-70 NSYPS
+70 NMPS
-75 YSDNAGYENTS
+75 
-86 FNPPTGYEIVTRD
+86 EIA
-99 PTKTTIRPSPVV
+99 S
-111 PVSGIKLIWYE
+111 
-122 TGYPYIKKEYD
+122 
-133 PPSSL
+133 
-138 AHGDWIEVKMP
+138 GDWISLELPREQNLP
-149 SDHLP
+149 SDGS
-154 YIYASGSSITIRQ
+154 IYLTQ
-167 MRAYTPQTNG
+167 MSAYTPASNSI
-177 ENNRIPGKVAYKWDK
+177 ENRLPGKVAYKYS
-192 NNTGSFLYVYD
+192 NVYYYNFINY
-203 FWARINVNITDS
+203 FWANFTDYELS
-215 HLEQR
+215 NR
-220 SYLKLVYADYPQIPT
+220 SCIETVIADCPQIPT
-235 VKSPI
+235 VKRPV
-240 LGETVAPSGG
+240 LGEAVAPSGG

-414 EDAITANYIIPTTP
+414 EDTITANYIIPTTP
-428 SFVLSKKKDSIDIV
+428 SFFLSKKKDGIEII

-454 IYRFAP
+454 IYRLAT
-460 GDTDF
+460 GETDF

-479 SVMDGEVRYKVIA
+479 SVMAGNVRYKVIA

-497 ESKGAQ
+497 ESKAAQ
-503 QRTTFEL
+503 QQTVFEL

-518 DDPAHPFEV
+518 DDPTHTFEV
-527 RYNVQDRYH
+527 RYNVQDRYY

-545 YAGREKPVAEF
+545 YSGREKPVAEF
-556 GQIAQRSISVSF
+556 GQLAQRSVTVSF

-581 VIRQRKTV
+581 VIQQRKTV

>member
-1 MAKTE
+1 MAKTTIKTYFTNVVDATNINAIIRVDGSAE
-6 VKVGLKDANMGIA
+6 QCQGYLPKIVTLKYSGLSIPA
-19 IAYGSEERAQ
+19 
-29 AGGNYNVNI
+29 
-38 EYAEHKPPSKKKLIA
+38 KKKILKHTIK
-53 ASLMLHVDIGQ
+53 LHLGSPSVG
-64 YRYPYN
+64 YCRYD
-70 NSYPS
+70 SS
-75 YSDNAGYENTS
+75 YSSPPYGYTVEDSTSDPRKLEVNPTPAVPVRGFAYMQYTAGYANV
-86 FNPPTGYEIVTRD
+86 I
-99 PTKTTIRPSPVV
+99 
-111 PVSGIKLIWYE
+111 
-122 TGYPYIKKEYD
+122 KEYND
-133 PPSSL
+133 MPDIIAS
-138 AHGDWIEVKMP
+138 GDWISLELPREQNLP
-149 SDHLP
+149 SDGS
-154 YIYASGSSITIRQ
+154 IYLAQ
-167 MRAYTPQTNG
+167 MSAYTPASNPI
-177 ENNRIPGKVAYKWDK
+177 ENRLPGKVAYKY
-192 NNTGSFLYVYD
+192 NGEYYYNFTNY
-203 FWARINVNITDS
+203 FWVNFTDYELS
-215 HLEQR
+215 SR
-220 SYLKLVYADYPQIPT
+220 SYIETVIADPPQIPT

-240 LGETVAPSGG
+240 LGETVSPSGG

-414 EDAITANYIIPTTP
+414 EDTITANYIIPTTP
-428 SFVLSKKKDSIDIV
+428 SFLLSKKKDGIEII

-454 IYRFAP
+454 IYRFSP
-460 GDTDF
+460 GETDF

-503 QRTTFEL
+503 QQTVFEL

-518 DDPAHPFEV
+518 DDPSHAFEV
-527 RYNVQDRYH
+527 RYNVQDKYY

-556 GQIAQRSISVSF
+556 GQLAQRSVTVSF

-581 VIRQRKTV
+581 VIQQRKTV

>member
-1 MAKTE
+1 MAKTTIKTYFTGGIGLDSIIRVDGSAE
-6 VKVGLKDANMGIA
+6 QCQKYVKGITKLDYSGLIVPAGKKVISHA
-19 IAYGSEERAQ
+19 I
-29 AGGNYNVNI
+29 
-38 EYAEHKPPSKKKLIA
+38 K
-53 ASLMLHVDIGQ
+53 LHVGTSNERYWQKRSRSTTPPDGYTVQDTTSDPENIYINPTPAIPVRGFACMQ
-64 YRYPYN
+64 YT
-70 NSYPS
+70 
-75 YSDNAGYENTS
+75 AGYAN
-86 FNPPTGYEIVTRD
+86 IV
-99 PTKTTIRPSPVV
+99 KS
-111 PVSGIKLIWYE
+111 
-122 TGYPYIKKEYD
+122 YD
-133 PPSSL
+133 DLPDTVAS
-138 AHGDWIEVKMP
+138 GDWITLDLPQGYDIP
-149 SDHLP
+149 SDGS
-154 YIYASGSSITIRQ
+154 IYLAQ
-167 MRAYTPQTNG
+167 MSAYTPTSNPID
-177 ENNRIPGKVAYKWDK
+177 NRIPAKIAYKYTAD
-192 NNTGSFLYVYD
+192 GLYYYD
-203 FWARINVNITDS
+203 FYSYFWTNYTDQDLS
-215 HLEQR
+215 NR
-220 SYLKLVYADYPQIPT
+220 SYIETIFADCPQIPT
-235 VKSPI
+235 IKSPI

-344 TAAKPRLIWTTTFAQ
+344 TSAKPRLIWTTAFTQ

-388 VALENGE
+388 VALENGQ

-518 DDPAHPFEV
+518 DDPTHPFEV
-527 RYNVQDRYH
+527 RYNVQDKYY

-556 GQIAQRSISVSF
+556 GQLAQRSVTVSF

-621 VINEVEHSEVV
+621 VINEVEYSEVV

>member
-1 MAKTE
+1 MAKTTIKTYFTGGTGLDNIIRVDGSAE
-6 VKVGLKDANMGIA
+6 QCQKYARGITRLDYSGLIVPAGKKAISHAVK
-19 IAYGSEERAQ
+19 
-29 AGGNYNVNI
+29 
-38 EYAEHKPPSKKKLIA
+38 
-53 ASLMLHVDIGQ
+53 LHVGAAYEQ
-64 YRYPYN
+64 YGTKRSKSTTPPDGYTIQDTTSNPDYVYIYPTPAIPARGFAAMQYT
-70 NSYPS
+70 
-75 YSDNAGYENTS
+75 AGYAN
-86 FNPPTGYEIVTRD
+86 IV
-99 PTKTTIRPSPVV
+99 KS
-111 PVSGIKLIWYE
+111 
-122 TGYPYIKKEYD
+122 YD
-133 PPSSL
+133 DLPDTVAS
-138 AHGDWIEVKMP
+138 GDWMTLDLPQGYDIP
-149 SDHLP
+149 SDGS
-154 YIYASGSSITIRQ
+154 IYLAQ
-167 MRAYTPQTNG
+167 MSAYTPISNPTD
-177 ENNRIPGKVAYKWDK
+177 NRIPAKIAYKYTAD
-192 NNTGSFLYVYD
+192 SLYYYD
-203 FWARINVNITDS
+203 FYSHFWTNYTDQELS
-215 HLEQR
+215 NR
-220 SYLKLVYADYPQIPT
+220 SYIETVIADCPQIPT
-235 VKSPI
+235 VKSPV
-240 LGETVAPSGG
+240 LGEAVAPSGG
-250 VVRFSWAHNPS
+250 VVRFIWAHNPS

-344 TAAKPRLIWTTTFAQ
+344 TSAKPRLIWTTTFAQ

-428 SFVLSKKKDSIDIV
+428 SFFLSKKKDGIEII

-460 GDTDF
+460 GDADF

-621 VINEVEHSEVV
+621 IINEVEYSEVV

>member
-1 MAKTE
+1 MAKTIIKTYFTNVTDSTGYNGIIRVNGSAE
-6 VKVGLKDANMGIA
+6 QCQGYVPNIVTLKYSGLSIPAEKKI
-19 IAYGSEERAQ
+19 IKHTIKLHLGSPTLV
-29 AGGNYNVNI
+29 YCD
-38 EYAEHKPPSKKKLIA
+38 Y
-53 ASLMLHVDIGQ
+53 DT
-64 YRYPYN
+64 
-70 NSYPS
+70 S
-75 YSDNAGYENTS
+75 YSAPPPNGYTVENTTSDPRKLEVNPTPAVPVRGFAYMQYTAGYANV
-86 FNPPTGYEIVTRD
+86 I
-99 PTKTTIRPSPVV
+99 
-111 PVSGIKLIWYE
+111 
-122 TGYPYIKKEYD
+122 KEYND
-133 PPSSL
+133 MPDIIAS
-138 AHGDWIEVKMP
+138 GDWISLELPREQNLP
-149 SDHLP
+149 SNGS
-154 YIYASGSSITIRQ
+154 IYLTQ
-167 MRAYTPQTNG
+167 MSAYTPASNPV
-177 ENNRIPGKVAYKWDK
+177 ENRLPGKVAYKYNGDYYY
-192 NNTGSFLYVYD
+192 NFTNY
-203 FWARINVNITDS
+203 FWANFTDYELS
-215 HLEQR
+215 SR
-220 SYLKLVYADYPQIPT
+220 SYIETVIADPPQIPT

-261 PQSNLPQKGYNLQ
+261 SQSNLPQKGYNLQ

-344 TAAKPRLIWTTTFAQ
+344 TAAKPRLIWTTTFTQ

-414 EDAITANYIIPTTP
+414 EDTITANYIIPTTP

-460 GDTDF
+460 GDADF

-518 DDPAHPFEV
+518 DDPTHPFEV
-527 RYNVQDRYH
+527 RYNVQDKYY

-556 GQIAQRSISVSF
+556 GQLAQRSVTVSF

-581 VIRQRKTV
+581 VIQQRKTV
-589 LYRNARMKMYGVCIS
+589 LYRNARMKMYGVCTS

>member
-1 MAKTE
+1 MAKTTIKTYFTSVTSRGTNNE
-6 VKVGLKDANMGIA
+6 IIRV
-19 IAYGSEERAQ
+19 YGSAEQCQKYDRSITRLDYSGLVVP
-29 AGGNYNVNI
+29 AG
-38 EYAEHKPPSKKKLIA
+38 KKAISHAVK
-53 ASLMLHVDIGQ
+53 LHVGTSNKQ
-64 YRYPYN
+64 YGSNHEASTTPPDGYTIQDAT
-70 NSYPS
+70 
-75 YSDNAGYENTS
+75 SDPVEMYINPTPAIPVRGFACMQYTAGYAN
-86 FNPPTGYEIVTRD
+86 IV
-99 PTKTTIRPSPVV
+99 KN
-111 PVSGIKLIWYE
+111 
-122 TGYPYIKKEYD
+122 YD
-133 PPSSL
+133 DLPDTVAS
-138 AHGDWIEVKMP
+138 GDWITLDLPQGYDMP
-149 SDHLP
+149 SDGS
-154 YIYASGSSITIRQ
+154 IYLAQ
-167 MRAYTPQTNG
+167 MSAYTPSSNPI
-177 ENNRIPGKVAYKWDK
+177 NNRIPGKIAYKY
-192 NNTGSFLYVYD
+192 THTSPPYLYD
-203 FWARINVNITDS
+203 FYSHFWANYTDYELSNRS
-215 HLEQR
+215 HIET
-220 SYLKLVYADYPQIPT
+220 VIADFPQIPT
-235 VKSPI
+235 IKSPI

-250 VVRFSWAHNPS
+250 VVRFSWKHNPS
-261 PQSNLPQKGYNLQ
+261 EQSNLPQKGYNLQ

-344 TAAKPRLIWTTTFAQ
+344 TSAKPRLIWTTTFAQ

-388 VALENGE
+388 VALENGQ

-414 EDAITANYIIPTTP
+414 EDAITASYIVPTTP
-428 SFVLSKKKDSIDIV
+428 SFILSKKKDSVEIT
-442 ISHNQTGILRYD
+442 ISHNEAGILRYD
-454 IYRFAP
+454 IYRAAP

-465 IRIGSTT
+465 IRIGSTS
-472 TKKYKDW
+472 TKKYVDW
-479 SVMDGEVRYKVIA
+479 SVMDGENRYKVIA
-492 VSDSG
+492 VNASG
-497 ESKGAQ
+497 ESEGAQ
-503 QRTTFEL
+503 QSTTFEL

-527 RYNVQDRYH
+527 RYNVQDRYY

-581 VIRQRKTV
+581 VIQLRKTV

-621 VINEVEHSEVV
+621 IINEVEHSEVV

>member
-1 MAKTE
+1 MAKTTIKTYFTSVMDGRGNNEIIRVNGSAEQCQGYVPGIVTLKYSGLSIPAGKKVIKHTIKLHLGSPSSKYCYYSTSYPAPPDGYTIQETTSDPRDLE
-6 VKVGLKDANMGIA
+6 VNPSPAIPVRGFAYMQYTAGYANI
-19 IAYGSEERAQ
+19 IKE
-29 AGGNYNVNI
+29 
-38 EYAEHKPPSKKKLIA
+38 
-53 ASLMLHVDIGQ
+53 
-64 YRYPYN
+64 YN
-70 NSYPS
+70 NMPS
-75 YSDNAGYENTS
+75 
-86 FNPPTGYEIVTRD
+86 EIA
-99 PTKTTIRPSPVV
+99 S
-111 PVSGIKLIWYE
+111 
-122 TGYPYIKKEYD
+122 
-133 PPSSL
+133 
-138 AHGDWIEVKMP
+138 GDWISLELPREQNLP
-149 SDHLP
+149 SDGS
-154 YIYASGSSITIRQ
+154 IYLTQ
-167 MRAYTPQTNG
+167 MSAYTPASNPI
-177 ENNRIPGKVAYKWDK
+177 ENRLPGKVAYKYSD
-192 NNTGSFLYVYD
+192 VYYYKFINY
-203 FWARINVNITDS
+203 FWANFTDYELS
-215 HLEQR
+215 SR
-220 SYLKLVYADYPQIPT
+220 SCIETVIADPPQIPT

-250 VVRFSWAHNPS
+250 VVRFNWAHNPS

-283 TITATSTN
+283 TITATSTS

-344 TAAKPRLIWTTTFAQ
+344 TAAKPRLIWTTTFTQ

-428 SFVLSKKKDSIDIV
+428 TFLLSKKKDSIEII

-479 SVMDGEVRYKVIA
+479 SVMAGNVRYKVIA

-497 ESKGAQ
+497 ESKAAQ
-503 QRTTFEL
+503 QQTVFEL

-518 DDPAHPFEV
+518 DDPSHPFEV

-581 VIRQRKTV
+581 VIRQRKTI

-621 VINEVEHSEVV
+621 IINEVEYSEVV

>member
-1 MAKTE
+1 MAKITIKTYFTGGTGLDNIIRVDGSAE
-6 VKVGLKDANMGIA
+6 QCQKYVRGITRLDYSGLIVPAGKKAISHTVK
-19 IAYGSEERAQ
+19 
-29 AGGNYNVNI
+29 
-38 EYAEHKPPSKKKLIA
+38 
-53 ASLMLHVDIGQ
+53 LHVGAAYEQ
-64 YRYPYN
+64 YGTKRSRSTTPPDGYTVQDTT
-70 NSYPS
+70 
-75 YSDNAGYENTS
+75 SDPENVYINPTPAIPVRGFACMQYTAGYAN
-86 FNPPTGYEIVTRD
+86 IV
-99 PTKTTIRPSPVV
+99 KS
-111 PVSGIKLIWYE
+111 
-122 TGYPYIKKEYD
+122 YD
-133 PPSSL
+133 DLPDTVAS
-138 AHGDWIEVKMP
+138 GDWITLDLPQGYDMP
-149 SDHLP
+149 SDGS
-154 YIYASGSSITIRQ
+154 IYLAQ
-167 MRAYTPQTNG
+167 MSAYTPTSNPID
-177 ENNRIPGKVAYKWDK
+177 NRIPAKIAYKYTAD
-192 NNTGSFLYVYD
+192 GLYYYD
-203 FWARINVNITDS
+203 FYSYFWANYTDYE
-215 HLEQR
+215 LPNR
-220 SYLKLVYADYPQIPT
+220 SYIETVIADYPQIPT
-235 VKSPI
+235 IKSPI

-250 VVRFSWAHNPS
+250 MVRFSWAHNPS
-261 PQSNLPQKGYNLQ
+261 PQSNLPQKSYNLQ

-428 SFVLSKKKDSIDIV
+428 SFFLSKKKDGIEII

-454 IYRFAP
+454 IYRLAT
-460 GDTDF
+460 GETDF

-503 QRTTFEL
+503 QQTVFEL

-518 DDPAHPFEV
+518 DDPTHPFEV

-621 VINEVEHSEVV
+621 VINEVEYSEVV

>member
-1 MAKTE
+1 MAKTTIKTYFTGVADATNTNTIIRVNGSAE
-6 VKVGLKDANMGIA
+6 QCQGYVPNIVTLKYSGLSIPAEKKIIKHTIKLHLGSP
-19 IAYGSEERAQ
+19 AYGYCSYESSSSSPPDGYTVENPTSDPRTLE
-29 AGGNYNVNI
+29 VNPTPAVPVRGFA
-38 EYAEHKPPSKKKLIA
+38 Y
-53 ASLMLHVDIGQ
+53 MQ
-64 YRYPYN
+64 YT
-70 NSYPS
+70 
-75 YSDNAGYENTS
+75 AGYANV
-86 FNPPTGYEIVTRD
+86 I
-99 PTKTTIRPSPVV
+99 
-111 PVSGIKLIWYE
+111 
-122 TGYPYIKKEYD
+122 KEYND
-133 PPSSL
+133 MPDKIAS
-138 AHGDWIEVKMP
+138 GDWISLELPREQNLP
-149 SDHLP
+149 SDGS
-154 YIYASGSSITIRQ
+154 IYLAQ
-167 MRAYTPQTNG
+167 MSAYTPASNPI
-177 ENNRIPGKVAYKWDK
+177 ENRLPGKVAYKY
-192 NNTGSFLYVYD
+192 NGNYYYNLRNY
-203 FWARINVNITDS
+203 FWADFTNYELSN
-215 HLEQR
+215 R
-220 SYLKLVYADYPQIPT
+220 SCIETIIADPPQIPT
-235 VKSPI
+235 TKSPI
-240 LGETVAPSGG
+240 LGETVVPSGG

-344 TAAKPRLIWTTTFAQ
+344 TSAKPRLIWTTTFAQ

-388 VALENGE
+388 VALENGQ

-414 EDAITANYIIPTTP
+414 EDAITANYTIPTMP

-454 IYRFAP
+454 IYRAAP

-465 IRIGSTT
+465 IRIGSTS
-472 TKKYKDW
+472 TKKYVDW
-479 SVMDGEVRYKVIA
+479 SVMDGENRYKVIA
-492 VSDSG
+492 VNASG
-497 ESKGAQ
+497 ESEGAQ
-503 QRTTFEL
+503 QSTTFEL

-527 RYNVQDRYH
+527 RYNVQDRYY

-581 VIRQRKTV
+581 VIQLRKTV

-621 VINEVEHSEVV
+621 IINEVEHSEVV

>member
-1 MAKTE
+1 MAKTTIKTYFTGGTGLDSIIRVDGSAE
-6 VKVGLKDANMGIA
+6 QCQKYVKGITKLDYSGLIVPAGKKVISHA
-19 IAYGSEERAQ
+19 I
-29 AGGNYNVNI
+29 
-38 EYAEHKPPSKKKLIA
+38 K
-53 ASLMLHVDIGQ
+53 LHVGTSNERYWQKRSRSTTPPDGYTVQDTTSDPENVYINPTPAIPVRGFAAMQ
-64 YRYPYN
+64 YT
-70 NSYPS
+70 
-75 YSDNAGYENTS
+75 AGYAN
-86 FNPPTGYEIVTRD
+86 IV
-99 PTKTTIRPSPVV
+99 KS
-111 PVSGIKLIWYE
+111 
-122 TGYPYIKKEYD
+122 YD
-133 PPSSL
+133 DLPDTVAS
-138 AHGDWIEVKMP
+138 GDWITLDLPQGYDIP
-149 SDHLP
+149 SDGS
-154 YIYASGSSITIRQ
+154 IYLAQ
-167 MRAYTPQTNG
+167 MSAYTPISNPID
-177 ENNRIPGKVAYKWDK
+177 NRIPAKTAYKYTAD
-192 NNTGSFLYVYD
+192 GLYYYD
-203 FWARINVNITDS
+203 FYSHFWTNYTDQELS
-215 HLEQR
+215 NR
-220 SYLKLVYADYPQIPT
+220 SYIETVIADCPQIPT
-235 VKSPI
+235 VKSPV
-240 LGETVAPSGG
+240 LGEAVAPSGG
-250 VVRFSWAHNPS
+250 VVRFSWAHNSS

-344 TAAKPRLIWTTTFAQ
+344 TSAKPRLIWTTAFTQ
-359 SAYKVQILKGATYI
+359 TAYKVQILKGATYI

-388 VALENGE
+388 VALENGQ

-414 EDAITANYIIPTTP
+414 EDTITANYIIPTTP

-460 GDTDF
+460 GDADF

-527 RYNVQDRYH
+527 RYNVQDKYY

-556 GQIAQRSISVSF
+556 GQLAQRSVTVSF

>member
-1 MAKTE
+1 MAKTIIKTYFTNVVDATNINAIIRVDGSAE
-6 VKVGLKDANMGIA
+6 QCQGYLPKIVTLKYSGLSIPAEKKIIKHTIKLHLGSPAVG
-19 IAYGSEERAQ
+19 YC
-29 AGGNYNVNI
+29 
-38 EYAEHKPPSKKKLIA
+38 
-53 ASLMLHVDIGQ
+53 
-64 YRYPYN
+64 RYD
-70 NSYPS
+70 SS
-75 YSDNAGYENTS
+75 YSSPPYGYTVEDSTSDPRKLEVNPTPAVPVRGFAYMQYTAGYANV
-86 FNPPTGYEIVTRD
+86 I
-99 PTKTTIRPSPVV
+99 
-111 PVSGIKLIWYE
+111 
-122 TGYPYIKKEYD
+122 KEYND
-133 PPSSL
+133 MPDIIAS
-138 AHGDWIEVKMP
+138 GDWISLELPREQNLP
-149 SDHLP
+149 SDGS
-154 YIYASGSSITIRQ
+154 IYLSQ
-167 MRAYTPQTNG
+167 MSAYTPASNPI
-177 ENNRIPGKVAYKWDK
+177 ENRLPDKVAYKYNGDYYY
-192 NNTGSFLYVYD
+192 NFTNY
-203 FWARINVNITDS
+203 FWANFTDYELS
-215 HLEQR
+215 SR
-220 SYLKLVYADYPQIPT
+220 SCIETVIADPPQIPT
-235 VKSPI
+235 IKSPI

-344 TAAKPRLIWTTTFAQ
+344 TSAKPRLIWTTTFAQ

-388 VALENGE
+388 VALENGQ

-414 EDAITANYIIPTTP
+414 EDAITASYIVPTTP
-428 SFVLSKKKDSIDIV
+428 SFILSKKKDSVEIT
-442 ISHNQTGILRYD
+442 ISHNEAGILRYD
-454 IYRFAP
+454 IYRAAP

-465 IRIGSTT
+465 IRIGSTS
-472 TKKYKDW
+472 TKKYVDW
-479 SVMDGEVRYKVIA
+479 SVMDGENRYKVIA
-492 VSDSG
+492 VNASG
-497 ESKGAQ
+497 ESEGAQ
-503 QRTTFEL
+503 QSTTFEL

-518 DDPAHPFEV
+518 GDPAHPFEV
-527 RYNVQDRYH
+527 RYNVQDRYY

-545 YAGREKPVAEF
+545 YSGREKPVAEF
-556 GQIAQRSISVSF
+556 GQLAQRSVTVSF

-581 VIRQRKTV
+581 VIQQRKTV
-589 LYRNARMKMYGVCIS
+589 LYRNARMKMYGVCTS

>member
-1 MAKTE
+1 MAKTTITTKALDGVYVDSSNPE
-6 VKVGLKDANMGIA
+6 YNYGQSTDMYI
-19 IAYGSEERAQ
+19 GSE
-29 AGGNYNVNI
+29 
-38 EYAEHKPPSKKKLIA
+38 
-53 ASLMLHVDIGQ
+53 
-64 YRYPYN
+64 
-70 NSYPS
+70 
-75 YSDNAGYENTS
+75 
-86 FNPPTGYEIVTRD
+86 
-99 PTKTTIRPSPVV
+99 
-111 PVSGIKLIWYE
+111 
-122 TGYPYIKKEYD
+122 
-133 PPSSL
+133 
-138 AHGDWIEVKMP
+138 
-149 SDHLP
+149 
-154 YIYASGSSITIRQ
+154 YASGQNRRYHAYIKSYIQLPLGKKAISLKFKLSQKEPAPEQQFRIYFYEILSEWDEMTIT
-167 MRAYTPQTNG
+167 Y
-177 ENNRIPGKVAYKWDK
+177 NNRPKRRALARLDVTIDTTAIITLEVSEFVTLETLRRGIGIYAESAGTTKYLYFGSPRDNDNTPTIELVA
-192 NNTGSFLYVYD
+192 V
-203 FWARINVNITDS
+203 
-215 HLEQR
+215 
-220 SYLKLVYADYPQIPT
+220 DYPKLPIA
-235 VKSPI
+235 KSPI
-240 LGETVAPSGG
+240 LGETVVPSGG
-250 VVRFSWAHNPS
+250 VVRFSWKHNPS
-261 PQSNLPQKGYNLQ
+261 EQSNLPQKGYNLQ

-344 TAAKPRLIWTTTFAQ
+344 TSAKPRLIWTTTFAQ

-388 VALENGE
+388 VALENGQ

-414 EDAITANYIIPTTP
+414 EDAITASYIVPTTP
-428 SFVLSKKKDSIDIV
+428 SFILSKKKDSVEIT
-442 ISHNQTGILRYD
+442 ISHNEAGILRYD
-454 IYRFAP
+454 IYRAAP

-465 IRIGSTT
+465 IRIGSTS
-472 TKKYKDW
+472 TKKYVDW
-479 SVMDGEVRYKVIA
+479 SVMDGENRYKVIA
-492 VSDSG
+492 VNASG
-497 ESKGAQ
+497 ESEGAQ
-503 QRTTFEL
+503 QSTTFEL

-527 RYNVQDRYH
+527 RYNVQDRYY

-581 VIRQRKTV
+581 VIQLRKTV

-621 VINEVEHSEVV
+621 IINEVEHSEVV

>member
-1 MAKTE
+1 MAKTTIKTYFTGGTGLDNIIRVDGSAE
-6 VKVGLKDANMGIA
+6 QCQKYMRGITRLDYSGLIVPVGKKA
-19 IAYGSEERAQ
+19 ISHT
-29 AGGNYNVNI
+29 I
-38 EYAEHKPPSKKKLIA
+38 K
-53 ASLMLHVDIGQ
+53 LHVGAAYEQ
-64 YRYPYN
+64 YRNKCRVSATPPDGYTIQDTTSNPYDVYIYPTPAIPARGFALMQYT
-70 NSYPS
+70 
-75 YSDNAGYENTS
+75 AGYANIAKS
-86 FNPPTGYEIVTRD
+86 
-99 PTKTTIRPSPVV
+99 
-111 PVSGIKLIWYE
+111 
-122 TGYPYIKKEYD
+122 YD
-133 PPSSL
+133 DLPDTVAS
-138 AHGDWIEVKMP
+138 GDWITLDLPQGYSIP
-149 SDHLP
+149 SDGN
-154 YIYASGSSITIRQ
+154 IYLAQ
-167 MRAYTPQTNG
+167 MSAYTPMSNPID
-177 ENNRIPGKVAYKWDK
+177 NRIPAKIAYKYTVD
-192 NNTGSFLYVYD
+192 SRYYYD
-203 FWARINVNITDS
+203 FYSHFWMNYTDQELS
-215 HLEQR
+215 NR
-220 SYLKLVYADYPQIPT
+220 SCIETVIADPPQIPT

-344 TAAKPRLIWTTTFAQ
+344 TAAKPRLIWTTTFTQ

-414 EDAITANYIIPTTP
+414 EDTITANYIIPTTP

-503 QRTTFEL
+503 QQTVFEL

-518 DDPAHPFEV
+518 DDPTHPFEV
-527 RYNVQDRYH
+527 RYNVQDRYY

-545 YAGREKPVAEF
+545 YSGREKPVAEF

-581 VIRQRKTV
+581 VIQQRKTV

>member
-1 MAKTE
+1 MAKTTIKTYFTGGIGLDNIIRVDGSAE
-6 VKVGLKDANMGIA
+6 QCQKYVRGITRLDYSGLIVPAGKKVISHAVK
-19 IAYGSEERAQ
+19 
-29 AGGNYNVNI
+29 
-38 EYAEHKPPSKKKLIA
+38 
-53 ASLMLHVDIGQ
+53 LHVGAAYEQ
-64 YRYPYN
+64 YRNNRSISATPPDGYTIQDTTSNPDHVYIYPTPAIPARGFAFMQYT
-70 NSYPS
+70 
-75 YSDNAGYENTS
+75 AGYAN
-86 FNPPTGYEIVTRD
+86 IV
-99 PTKTTIRPSPVV
+99 KS
-111 PVSGIKLIWYE
+111 
-122 TGYPYIKKEYD
+122 YD
-133 PPSSL
+133 DLPDTVAS
-138 AHGDWIEVKMP
+138 GDWITLDLPQGYSIP
-149 SDHLP
+149 SDGS
-154 YIYASGSSITIRQ
+154 IYLAQ
-167 MRAYTPQTNG
+167 MSAYTPMSNPID
-177 ENNRIPGKVAYKWDK
+177 NRIPAKIAYKYTVD
-192 NNTGSFLYVYD
+192 SRYYYD
-203 FWARINVNITDS
+203 FYSHFWTNYTDQELS
-215 HLEQR
+215 NR
-220 SYLKLVYADYPQIPT
+220 SCIETVIADCPQIPT

-250 VVRFSWAHNPS
+250 VVRFSWKHNPS
-261 PQSNLPQKGYNLQ
+261 EQSNLPQKGYNLQ

-344 TAAKPRLIWTTTFAQ
+344 TSAKPRLIWTTTFAQ

-388 VALENGE
+388 VALENGQ

-414 EDAITANYIIPTTP
+414 EDAITASYIVPTTP
-428 SFVLSKKKDSIDIV
+428 SFILSKKKDSVEIT
-442 ISHNQTGILRYD
+442 ISHNEAGILRYD
-454 IYRFAP
+454 IYRAAP

-465 IRIGSTT
+465 IRIGSTS
-472 TKKYKDW
+472 TKKYVDW
-479 SVMDGEVRYKVIA
+479 SVMDGENRYKVIA
-492 VSDSG
+492 VNASG
-497 ESKGAQ
+497 ESEGAQ
-503 QRTTFEL
+503 QSTTFEL

-527 RYNVQDRYH
+527 RYNVQDRYY

-581 VIRQRKTV
+581 VIQLRKTV

-621 VINEVEHSEVV
+621 IINEVEHSEVV

>member
-1 MAKTE
+1 MAKTTIKTYFTGVIDTTGHNKIIRVNGSAE
-6 VKVGLKDANMGIA
+6 QCQGYVPNIVTLKYSGLSIPAEKKI
-19 IAYGSEERAQ
+19 IKHTIKLHLGSPTWV
-29 AGGNYNVNI
+29 YCD
-38 EYAEHKPPSKKKLIA
+38 Y
-53 ASLMLHVDIGQ
+53 DT
-64 YRYPYN
+64 
-70 NSYPS
+70 SYPAPPPNE
-75 YSDNAGYENTS
+75 YTVENTTSDPRKLEVNPTPAVPVRGFAYMQYTAGYVNV
-86 FNPPTGYEIVTRD
+86 I
-99 PTKTTIRPSPVV
+99 
-111 PVSGIKLIWYE
+111 
-122 TGYPYIKKEYD
+122 KEYND
-133 PPSSL
+133 MPNQIAS
-138 AHGDWIEVKMP
+138 GDWISLELPREQNLP
-149 SDHLP
+149 SDGS
-154 YIYASGSSITIRQ
+154 IYLAQ
-167 MRAYTPQTNG
+167 MSAYTPASNPI
-177 ENNRIPGKVAYKWDK
+177 ENRLPGKVAYK
-192 NNTGSFLYVYD
+192 YD
-203 FWARINVNITDS
+203 GEYYYNFTNYFWANFTDYELS
-215 HLEQR
+215 SR
-220 SYLKLVYADYPQIPT
+220 SCIETVIADPPQIPT

-344 TAAKPRLIWTTTFAQ
+344 TAAKPRLIWTTTFTQ

-373 VDITAESSDQFYDIP
+373 VDITAESSDQFYDVP

-414 EDAITANYIIPTTP
+414 EDTITANYIIPTTP
-428 SFVLSKKKDSIDIV
+428 SFLLSKKKDGIEII

-460 GDTDF
+460 GDADF

-581 VIRQRKTV
+581 VIQQRKTV

>member
-1 MAKTE
+1 MAKTTIKTYFTGGTGLDNIIRVDGSAE
-6 VKVGLKDANMGIA
+6 QCQKYVKGITRLDYSGLIVTAGKKA
-19 IAYGSEERAQ
+19 ISHA
-29 AGGNYNVNI
+29 I
-38 EYAEHKPPSKKKLIA
+38 K
-53 ASLMLHVDIGQ
+53 LHVGTSNERYWQKRSRSTTPPDGYTVQDTTSDPENVYINPTPAIPVRGFACMQ
-64 YRYPYN
+64 YT
-70 NSYPS
+70 
-75 YSDNAGYENTS
+75 AGYAN
-86 FNPPTGYEIVTRD
+86 IV
-99 PTKTTIRPSPVV
+99 KS
-111 PVSGIKLIWYE
+111 
-122 TGYPYIKKEYD
+122 YD
-133 PPSSL
+133 DLPDTVAS
-138 AHGDWIEVKMP
+138 GDWITLDLPQGYDMP
-149 SDHLP
+149 SDGS
-154 YIYASGSSITIRQ
+154 IYLAQ
-167 MRAYTPQTNG
+167 MSAYTPTSNPID
-177 ENNRIPGKVAYKWDK
+177 NRIPAKIAYKYTAD
-192 NNTGSFLYVYD
+192 GLYYYD
-203 FWARINVNITDS
+203 FYSHFWTNYTDQELS
-215 HLEQR
+215 NR
-220 SYLKLVYADYPQIPT
+220 SYIETVIADCPQIPT
-235 VKSPI
+235 VKSPV
-240 LGETVAPSGG
+240 LGEAVAPSGG

-283 TITATSTN
+283 TITATSTS

-344 TAAKPRLIWTTTFAQ
+344 TSAKPRLIWTTTFAQ

-414 EDAITANYIIPTTP
+414 EDTITANYIIPTTP

-460 GDTDF
+460 GDADF

-497 ESKGAQ
+497 ESKAAQ
-503 QRTTFEL
+503 QQTVFEL

-556 GQIAQRSISVSF
+556 GQLAQRSVTVSF
-568 ATNDKDAYKALER
+568 ATNDKDAYKAIEK
-581 VIRQRKTV
+581 VIQQRKTV

-621 VINEVEHSEVV
+621 VINEVEYSEVV

>member
-1 MAKTE
+1 MAKTTITTKALDGVYVDSTYPE
-6 VKVGLKDANMGIA
+6 YNYGQSTDMYI
-19 IAYGSEERAQ
+19 GSE
-29 AGGNYNVNI
+29 YV
-38 EYAEHKPPSKKKLIA
+38 
-53 ASLMLHVDIGQ
+53 ASGQ
-64 YRYPYN
+64 YRYYHAYIKSYIQLPLGKKTISLKFKLSLKEPAPEQQFRIYFYEILSEWDETTITYN
-70 NSYPS
+70 NRPKRRALARL
-75 YSDNAGYENTS
+75 D
-86 FNPPTGYEIVTRD
+86 VTID
-99 PTKTTIRPSPVV
+99 TTAIITLE
-111 PVSGIKLIWYE
+111 VSEFVTLETLRRGI
-122 TGYPYIKKEYD
+122 G
-133 PPSSL
+133 
-138 AHGDWIEVKMP
+138 
-149 SDHLP
+149 
-154 YIYASGSSITIRQ
+154 IYAESSGATKYLHFGSPRDNDNTLTI
-167 MRAYTPQTNG
+167 
-177 ENNRIPGKVAYKWDK
+177 ELVA
-192 NNTGSFLYVYD
+192 V
-203 FWARINVNITDS
+203 
-215 HLEQR
+215 
-220 SYLKLVYADYPQIPT
+220 DYPKLPIA
-235 VKSPI
+235 KSPI

-250 VVRFSWAHNPS
+250 VVRFSWKHNPS
-261 PQSNLPQKGYNLQ
+261 EQSNLPQKGYNLQ

-344 TAAKPRLIWTTTFAQ
+344 TSAKPRLIWTTTFAQ

-388 VALENGE
+388 VALENGQ

-414 EDAITANYIIPTTP
+414 EDAITASYIVPTTP
-428 SFVLSKKKDSIDIV
+428 SFILSKKKDSVEIT
-442 ISHNQTGILRYD
+442 ISHNEAGILRYD
-454 IYRFAP
+454 IYRAAP

-465 IRIGSTT
+465 IRIGSTS
-472 TKKYKDW
+472 TKKYVDW
-479 SVMDGEVRYKVIA
+479 SVMDGENRYKVIA
-492 VSDSG
+492 VNASG
-497 ESKGAQ
+497 ESEGAQ
-503 QRTTFEL
+503 QSTTFEL

-527 RYNVQDRYH
+527 RYNVQDRYY

-581 VIRQRKTV
+581 VIQLRKTV

-621 VINEVEHSEVV
+621 IINEVEHSEVV

>member
-1 MAKTE
+1 MAKTTIKTYFTTVMDE
-6 VKVGLKDANMGIA
+6 FGYNEIIRVDGSAEQCQGYTRGIA
-19 IAYGSEERAQ
+19 TLKYSGLSIPAGKKVIKHTIKLHLSSPSREYCPYSSSDAAPDGYTIQEVTSTNLEVNPTPAIPVRGFAY
-29 AGGNYNVNI
+29 
-38 EYAEHKPPSKKKLIA
+38 
-53 ASLMLHVDIGQ
+53 MQ
-64 YRYPYN
+64 YT
-70 NSYPS
+70 
-75 YSDNAGYENTS
+75 AGYAN
-86 FNPPTGYEIVTRD
+86 I
-99 PTKTTIRPSPVV
+99 I
-111 PVSGIKLIWYE
+111 
-122 TGYPYIKKEYD
+122 KEYD
-133 PPSSL
+133 MPSKIAS
-138 AHGDWIEVKMP
+138 GDWVALEAPQEQNLP
-149 SDHLP
+149 SDGAI
-154 YIYASGSSITIRQ
+154 YIAQ
-167 MRAYTPQTNG
+167 MAAYTPSTNPP
-177 ENNRIPGKVAYKWDK
+177 ENRLPGKVAYKSSV
-192 NNTGSFLYVYD
+192 GSVTARYYYD
-203 FWARINVNITDS
+203 FYNFFKVNYTDYELS
-215 HLEQR
+215 NR
-220 SYLKLVYADYPQIPT
+220 SYIETVIADFPQIPT

-250 VVRFSWAHNPS
+250 VVRFSWKHNPS
-261 PQSNLPQKGYNLQ
+261 EQSNLPQKGYNLQ
-274 ISGDGLTWE
+274 ISGDSQTWE

-344 TAAKPRLIWTTTFAQ
+344 TSAKPRLIWTTTFAQ

-373 VDITAESSDQFYDIP
+373 VDITAESSDQFYDVP
-388 VALENGE
+388 VALENGQ

-414 EDAITANYIIPTTP
+414 EDAITANYTIPTTP
-428 SFVLSKKKDSIDIV
+428 SFMLSKKKDSIDIV

-454 IYRFAP
+454 IYRAAP

-465 IRIGSTT
+465 IRIGSTS
-472 TKKYKDW
+472 TKKYVDW
-479 SVMDGEVRYKVIA
+479 SVMDGENRYKVIA
-492 VSDSG
+492 VNASG
-497 ESKGAQ
+497 ESEGTQ
-503 QRTTFEL
+503 QSTTFEL

-527 RYNVQDRYH
+527 RYNVQDRYY

-581 VIRQRKTV
+581 VIQLRKTV

-621 VINEVEHSEVV
+621 IINEVEHSEVV

>member
-1 MAKTE
+1 MAKTIIKTYFTNVVDATNINAIIRVDGSAE
-6 VKVGLKDANMGIA
+6 QCQGYLPKIVTLKYSGLSIPA
-19 IAYGSEERAQ
+19 
-29 AGGNYNVNI
+29 
-38 EYAEHKPPSKKKLIA
+38 KKKILKHTIK
-53 ASLMLHVDIGQ
+53 LHLGSPAVG
-64 YRYPYN
+64 YCRYD
-70 NSYPS
+70 SS
-75 YSDNAGYENTS
+75 YSSPPYGYTVENSTSDPRTLEVNPTPAVPVRGFAYMQYTAGYANV
-86 FNPPTGYEIVTRD
+86 I
-99 PTKTTIRPSPVV
+99 
-111 PVSGIKLIWYE
+111 
-122 TGYPYIKKEYD
+122 KEYND
-133 PPSSL
+133 MPDKIAS
-138 AHGDWIEVKMP
+138 GDWISLELPREQNLP
-149 SDHLP
+149 SDGS
-154 YIYASGSSITIRQ
+154 IYLAQ
-167 MRAYTPQTNG
+167 MSAYTPASNPI
-177 ENNRIPGKVAYKWDK
+177 ENRLPGKVAYKY
-192 NNTGSFLYVYD
+192 NGNYYYNFTNY
-203 FWARINVNITDS
+203 FWANFTDYELS
-215 HLEQR
+215 SR
-220 SYLKLVYADYPQIPT
+220 SCIETVIADYPQTPA

-325 AYAYYGTAPTA
+325 AYAYYGTAPAA

-344 TAAKPRLIWTTTFAQ
+344 TSAKPRLIWTTTFAQ

-428 SFVLSKKKDSIDIV
+428 SFFLSKKKDGIEII

-454 IYRFAP
+454 IYRLAT
-460 GDTDF
+460 GETDF

-479 SVMDGEVRYKVIA
+479 SVMAGNVRYKVIA

-497 ESKGAQ
+497 ESKAAQ
-503 QRTTFEL
+503 QQTVFEL

-518 DDPAHPFEV
+518 DDPSHPFEV